1 MGVPMARVNN
11 DRYGGWIALAAIAL
25 LMLLPSIAAEAH
37 GVVAPPVQL
46 NTDPAFDQLLG
57 SVERTVPLDGRV
69 LVAGNPAVLVF
80 ERAVSSLY
88 PRRVFTALSADYTQV
103 HHKHTLRWSE
113 LRALA
118 HQHGARYILLWQVP
132 LSIPSTLQVRA
143 RSAQGVLLEIPS

>member
-37 GVVAPPVQL
+37 GVLAPPVQL

-69 LVAGNPAVLVF
+69 LVAGNPAVLEV
-80 ERAVSSLY
+80 
-88 PRRVFTALSADYTQV
+88 Q
-103 HHKHTLRWSE
+103 
-113 LRALA
+113 
-118 HQHGARYILLWQVP
+118 
-132 LSIPSTLQVRA
+132 
-143 RSAQGVLLEIPS
+143 